1 MATPLPGQVPV
12 GPPPLPLGWTEHV
25 GPGGQPYYF
34 NIHTSESTYV
44 RPLPTFPMMNPAV
57 AAFDPVV
64 KPVKDKPLVKTPIP
78 GTDWIRVK
86 TTQGNTFYSHKV
98 EKRSMWVIPE
108 DIREAVE
115 ALEKDEQDAAETLIR
130 EQEEE
135 AARVET
141 ERVKAQIA
149 KETAKRKAQ
158 DPVPVDEVVIS
169 KKARV
174 DNQPEDE
181 EMDEED
187 EDSDDDEDEEE
198 EWQKEAA
205 AQLAA
210 EAEEHERQK
219 KEEEEAEQKRIK
231 DEETLKEEYKTNQL
245 NMPAKVDLAPEEAKA
260 LFKTLL
266 REKDVNPLHPWDKS
280 LPLFISDPRYVL
292 LSSVSARREVFDEY
306 CRERS
311 RELRQSKVAKEKE
324 NPKEEFEKLLNQE
337 VKSTRTSWTEFRRQ
351 WKKDRRFYG
360 WGRDEREREKRFREF
375 LKELGEKKRAAAQKA
390 EMDFFA
396 LLRENNVD
404 EKSRWKDFKRKIS
417 SDSRYEAVGSSS
429 LREELFNTFLK
440 ANAGGPATSYPA
452 VSSSQSLEKQAE
464 EEPGDGERT
473 KEEKRERALRERAQ
487 KVRADQLKVEAQ
499 IGRSR
504 AGLNKEEDERDFR
517 SLLTD
522 AVRDPQVTWD
532 SILPQLETDPRFT
545 RSTLPLNHKLHI
557 FHDHVG
563 KLRHKHIQ
571 SLHALFGSHT
581 PNLATTFSALPV
593 DTLLSSLPATKL
605 GFRKRDLEHEFER
618 WQRERNTEAR
628 MAFDEMMGE
637 NSFIE
642 FWGRLGKIGGAGVDS
657 SIQNDDIGEEEGEGE
672 ERVDMKKLAK
682 GVDVKEILK
691 VLKNDK
697 RYISFDHVPEQRERW
712 IRDYVG
718 NMKAPQLSVHVP
730 EKS

>member
-1 MATPLPGQVPV
+1 MAAPIPGQIPM
-12 GPPPLPLGWTEHV
+12 GPLPLPLGWTEHV

-34 NIHTSESTYV
+34 NIYTSESTYV
-44 RPLPTFPMMNPAV
+44 RPLPTFSTTNLAV
-57 AAFDPVV
+57 ATPVPAQ
-64 KPVKDKPLVKTPIP
+64 KLIKDKPLVKTPIP

-98 EKRSMWVIPE
+98 EKRSMWTIPE
-108 DIREAVE
+108 DIEGAVE
-115 ALEKDEQDAAETLIR
+115 ALEKEEQDAVERLIK

-135 AARVET
+135 AAMVET

-174 DNQPEDE
+174 DDEPEDE
-181 EMDEED
+181 EMDDGD
-187 EDSDDDEDEEE
+187 EDSDDDDEGEE
-198 EWQKEAA
+198 EWQREAA

-219 KEEEEAEQKRIK
+219 KEEEEAEQKRMK
-231 DEETLKEEYKTNQL
+231 DEETLKEEYKTQQL

-306 CRERS
+306 CRERA
-311 RELRQSKVAKEKE
+311 RELRQSKVAKERE
-324 NPKEEFEKLLNQE
+324 DPKGEFEKLLHEE
-337 VKSTRTSWTEFRRQ
+337 VKSTRTSWTDFRRQ

-360 WGRDEREREKRFREF
+360 WGRDEKERERHFRDF
-375 LKELGEKKRAAAQKA
+375 LKELGEKKRTAAQRA
-390 EMDFFA
+390 EKGFFT
-396 LLRENNVD
+396 LLRESNAD
-404 EKSRWKDFKRKIS
+404 EKSAWKDFKRKIS
-417 SDSRYEAVGSSS
+417 SDPRYEAVGSSS
-429 LREELFNTFLK
+429 LREELFNAFLK
-440 ANAGGPATSYPA
+440 VNVGGSLTSHPAASNSRSPGKK
-452 VSSSQSLEKQAE
+452 VGEGLEDAE
-464 EEPGDGERT
+464 R
-473 KEEKRERALRERAQ
+473 KKEKRERALREREQ
-487 KVRADQLKVEAQ
+487 KVKADLSKVEAQ
-499 IGRSR
+499 IERSR

-517 SLLTD
+517 TLLTD

-532 SILPQLETDPRFT
+532 SVLPQLETDPRFT
-545 RSTLPLNHKLHI
+545 RSMLPLNHKLHI

-571 SLHALFGSHT
+571 SLHNLFESHT
-581 PNLATTFSALPV
+581 PTLATTFSTLPV
-593 DTLLSSLPATKL
+593 DSLLSSLPTTKL
-605 GFRKRDLEHEFER
+605 GFNRRDLEHEFER

-628 MAFDEMMGE
+628 KVFDEMMGE
-637 NSFIE
+637 NSFVE

-657 SIQNDDIGEEEGEGE
+657 SIQNDDIGEEGEDG

-682 GVDVKEILK
+682 AVDVKEIVK

-697 RYISFDHVPEQRERW
+697 RYIVFNHVPEQRERW

-718 NMKAPQLSVHVP
+718 NMKASQLSVHVP